1 MMPVLQKAPIRS
13 AVMNAALPLLAMAG
27 TIPISIAH
35 GAESATGQPAGAQVY
50 QQNSCFVCHGTLGGG
65 GLGPRLAGNPLLTIG
80 QFVVAQ
86 ILLGRGEMPP
96 FGGKLSDQQIAAV
109 AQYIRNQWGNNF
121 GPVTAQSVAEVR
133 QLLSKATKSEP
144 GTHADK

>member
-1 MMPVLQKAPIRS
+1 MVQLLRNPVIRS
-13 AVMNAALPLLAMAG
+13 AVMAAALPLLATAG
-27 TIPISIAH
+27 LMPISIAH
-35 GAESATGQPAGAQVY
+35 GAEPVTGQPAGAGVY
-50 QQNSCFVCHGTLGGG
+50 QQNNCFVCHGNLGGG

-86 ILLGRGEMPP
+86 ILLGRGEMPS
-96 FGGKLSDQQIAAV
+96 FADKLSDQQIAAV

-133 QLLSKATKSEP
+133 QLLAKASKSVAP
-144 GTHADK
+144 THAEK